1 MHTLNE
7 RAVLEIGSRSGIDL
21 TIREVAMRFGVV
33 VFVAMLIACEGKS
46 GEPQVPVAGKDYH
59 IDVGP
64 KAVTT
69 GAAAACEV
77 TITPQAPWALKIE
90 TPFSARLEA
99 DAGLTVSKTQLDKAD
114 FVDPKAA
121 AKTVRTSCT
130 ASAAGEHTLRAQLNF
145 FLCSHEICKRM
156 QEQVSTV
163 VKAK

>member
-1 MHTLNE
+1 M
-7 RAVLEIGSRSGIDL
+7 
-21 TIREVAMRFGVV
+21 MRFGLVV
-33 VFVAMLIACEGKS
+33 VVTMLFACEGKS
-46 GEPQVPVAGKDYH
+46 GEPQVPVAGRDYR

-64 KAVTT
+64 KVVTT

-99 DAGLTVSKTQLDKAD
+99 DPGLTVAKTQLDKAD
-114 FVDPKAA
+114 FVDPKAS

-130 ASAAGEHTLRAQLNF
+130 ASAAGDHQLRANLSF

-156 QEQVSTV
+156 QEQVAAV
-163 VKAK
+163 VKAN